1 MVAVSGADSRPSK
14 TNRQGH
20 SELPKPRELCGP
32 SLRPLSVEEGVS
44 LRDEARC
51 IKVAGDLIPIP
62 DVNWDNY
69 TEKPEI
75 QARTHHKVLN
85 EWRDWIRDYQSSHI
99 EFENPDGETV
109 RGQLQNSY
117 MESYADRYYA
127 KLKDFERAVERSY
140 ADLTTVML
148 TFTASHRNARE
159 EWRCPADHMRDV
171 INGWNT
177 ARKQLYH
184 VLSDFEWEYARI
196 LEPHQ
201 DGYGHLHV
209 GIAVDTDGLTAELF
223 RPVMESYV
231 SAVKSAGSEAHGLNQ
246 TGLGSAV
253 SVNDDI
259 EHVGNYL
266 AEYIG
271 IYGDSDS
278 VLDRPIHEQ
287 MFYAV
292 CWATN
297 TRRVNF
303 SNGAQQLIADEKFRR
318 ETGLRP
324 EDRGD
329 CEAAETD
336 AEGEST
342 EADGEAE
349 DSGWTAERICT
360 VDSYEPHYYPPES
373 SKTGGPI
380 DGIPDEDPAKYVG

>member
-1 MVAVSGADSRPSK
+1 
-14 TNRQGH
+14 
-20 SELPKPRELCGP
+20 
-32 SLRPLSVEEGVS
+32 
-44 LRDEARC
+44 
-51 IKVAGDLIPIP
+51 
-62 DVNWDNY
+62 
-69 TEKPEI
+69 
-75 QARTHHKVLN
+75 
-85 EWRDWIRDYQSSHI
+85 
-99 EFENPDGETV
+99 
-109 RGQLQNSY
+109 

-148 TFTASHRNARE
+148 TLTASHRNARD

-171 INGWNT
+171 IDGWDT

-196 LEPHQ
+196 LEPHK
-201 DGYGHLHV
+201 DGYGHLHI
-209 GIAVDTDGLTAELF
+209 GISVDTDDLDPQMF
-223 RPVMESYV
+223 RSVIESYV
-231 SAVKSAGSEAHGLNQ
+231 ENTKSAGSEAHDLDKDD
-246 TGLGSAV
+246 LGDTV

-259 EHVGNYL
+259 ECVGNYL

-287 MFYAV
+287 MFYSV

-303 SNGAQQLIADEKFRR
+303 SNGAQQLIADEQFRR

-324 EDRGD
+324 QDRGD
-329 CEAAETD
+329 CEAAESG
-336 AEGEST
+336 AETTEG

-380 DGIPDEDPAKYVG
+380 TGIPNEDPEKFVR

>member
-1 MVAVSGADSRPSK
+1 
-14 TNRQGH
+14 
-20 SELPKPRELCGP
+20 
-32 SLRPLSVEEGVS
+32 
-44 LRDEARC
+44 
-51 IKVAGDLIPIP
+51 
-62 DVNWDNY
+62 
-69 TEKPEI
+69 
-75 QARTHHKVLN
+75 
-85 EWRDWIRDYQSSHI
+85 
-99 EFENPDGETV
+99 
-109 RGQLQNSY
+109 
-117 MESYADRYYA
+117 
-127 KLKDFERAVERSY
+127 
-140 ADLTTVML
+140 
-148 TFTASHRNARE
+148 
-159 EWRCPADHMRDV
+159 MRDV
-171 INGWNT
+171 IDGWNT

-184 VLSDFEWEYARI
+184 ALSDFEWEYARI

-209 GIAVDTDGLTAELF
+209 GIAVDTDHLTAERF

-287 MFYAV
+287 MFYSV

-303 SNGAQQLIADEKFRR
+303 SNGAQQLIADEQFRR

-336 AEGEST
+336 AETTEG

-373 SKTGGPI
+373 SKVAGPI
-380 DGIPDEDPAKYVG
+380 TGIPNEDPEKYVD